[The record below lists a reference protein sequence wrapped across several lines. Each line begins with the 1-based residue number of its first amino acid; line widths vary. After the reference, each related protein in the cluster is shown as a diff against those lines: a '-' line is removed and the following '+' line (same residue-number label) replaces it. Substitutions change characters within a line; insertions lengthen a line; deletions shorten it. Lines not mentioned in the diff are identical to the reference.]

1 MAAIIKIENLYKV
14 YPVGKEKVV
23 ALGGISLEIEKGQI
37 CCILGTSGSG
47 KSTFIRMLI
56 REVKPTQGHI
66 YVADED
72 LTTMRNW
79 RVPYLRRNIGCVFQD
94 FKLLPNKTVFEN
106 VAFALEVIGKSRHV
120 IKTQVPEVLR
130 HVVFNIERGQTLHET
145 IDFLNMCPDFKK
157 MDIIYANELDDGAV
171 RSGNCNVA
179 YEIAKSIGMNYAY
192 GLEFIEL
199 VNPNDNKGFHGNALF
214 SRWPIRWAK
223 VVHMPEQYNWYYDRQ
238 KRIGARVAIVCSLDI
253 GGREVGAVSVHLENR
268 ADSEGREAQMAVVYD
283 EIKKSFAPDTPVM
296 IGGDLNTNTFDGNDI
311 PGFTKLFNDP
321 ERLAKHMAAVE
332 KYERVLP
339 QAEENGF
346 SYREFSSTEGTRRK
360 PMPGGKSMLLK
371 LDWLMARG
379 MECVDHG
386 TVSTETK
393 DCTWA
398 EPGSALAKFTGP
410 ELSDHNAC
418 WADCRFAK

>member
-1 MAAIIKIENLYKV
+1 MSYENRI
-14 YPVGKEKVV
+14 
-23 ALGGISLEIEKGQI
+23 ALGNLVPTIGQFKVMDKI
-37 CCILGTSGSG
+37 PQYQQC
-47 KSTFIRMLI
+47 
-56 REVKPTQGHI
+56 EVHNLVEAP
-66 YVADED
+66 AE
-72 LTTMRNW
+72 
-79 RVPYLRRNIGCVFQD
+79 
-94 FKLLPNKTVFEN
+94 
-106 VAFALEVIGKSRHV
+106 
-120 IKTQVPEVLR
+120 VPEVLR

-145 IDFLNMCPDFKK
+145 IDFLNMCPDFKN

-296 IGGDLNTNTFDGNDI
+296 IGGDLNTNTFDGRAKEDI
-311 PGFTKLFNDP
+311 GDIAADP
-321 ERLAKHMAAVE
+321 EMRRRCLEEVFSFEALLPMAA
-332 KYERVLP
+332 
-339 QAEENGF
+339 AEGYQIVPGEPKL
-346 SYREFSSTEGTRRK
+346 TRRK
-360 PMPGGKSMLLK
+360 PLPGGDFLPLR
-371 LDWLMARG
+371 LDWIMLKGAAAAQSRM
-379 MECVDHG
+379 
-386 TVSTETK
+386 VSTAKEDLTYAK
-393 DCTWA
+393 
-398 EPGSALAKFTGP
+398 PGSALAAFTGA

>member
-1 MAAIIKIENLYKV
+1 MSYENRI
-14 YPVGKEKVV
+14 
-23 ALGGISLEIEKGQI
+23 ALGNLVPTISQFKVMDKIPQYQQ
-37 CCILGTSGSG
+37 C
-47 KSTFIRMLI
+47 
-56 REVKPTQGHI
+56 EVHNLVEAP
-66 YVADED
+66 AE
-72 LTTMRNW
+72 
-79 RVPYLRRNIGCVFQD
+79 
-94 FKLLPNKTVFEN
+94 
-106 VAFALEVIGKSRHV
+106 
-120 IKTQVPEVLR
+120 VPEVLR

-145 IDFLNMCPDFKK
+145 IDFLNMCPDFKN

-339 QAEENGF
+339 QVYRSQCYVSAAELTGAIERA
-346 SYREFSSTEGTRRK
+346 SLVTEDRLGGNSK
-360 PMPGGKSMLLK
+360 PYLK
-371 LDWLMARG
+371 LTFAR
-379 MECVDHG
+379 DHIEIYS
-386 TVSTETK
+386 VSSGGSIEESVPAALEGDEVIIGFTCRLLLDTLRAVPSDTETLRLRLNSPIMGI
-393 DCTWA
+393 TI
-398 EPGSALAKFTGP
+398 ESAALPPLCNASPDP
-410 ELSDHNAC
+410 EVFGDRVLDTPPTEKPDGDVLESMYLVMPTRMN
-418 WADCRFAK
+418 K

>member
-1 MAAIIKIENLYKV
+1 METMSYENRI
-14 YPVGKEKVV
+14 
-23 ALGGISLEIEKGQI
+23 ALGNLVPTLGQFKVMDKI
-37 CCILGTSGSG
+37 PQYQQC
-47 KSTFIRMLI
+47 
-56 REVKPTQGHI
+56 EVHNLVEAP
-66 YVADED
+66 AE
-72 LTTMRNW
+72 
-79 RVPYLRRNIGCVFQD
+79 
-94 FKLLPNKTVFEN
+94 
-106 VAFALEVIGKSRHV
+106 
-120 IKTQVPEVLR
+120 VPEVLR

-145 IDFLNMCPDFKK
+145 IDFLNMCPELKN

-199 VNPNDNKGFHGNALF
+199 VNPDDNKGFHGNALF

-311 PGFTKLFNDP
+311 PGFTELFNDP

-346 SYREFSSTEGTRRK
+346 SYRDFSSTEGTRRK

-386 TVSTETK
+386 TISTETK